1 MRLRVLFLMVL
12 MILPGMAA
20 AAAVQPERHVNLIQ
34 LDNRIISPVTARYID
49 SAIGRSETDGAQC
62 LIIVL
67 DTPGGL
73 LESTRDIVKRI
84 MNAGVPIVVYVS
96 PPGSR
101 AASAG
106 VFITMSAHVAA
117 MAPSTNIGAAH
128 PITMGE
134 SEGVG
139 RMLPQDDKTTQTKTL
154 DTHEQKVLNDT
165 VAWIEGIAR
174 MRGRNVE
181 WAKKAVTESVSVGEN
196 DAVAQKI
203 VDLVAA
209 NTNDLLAKID
219 GREVSL
225 AGRTVRLATKGARID
240 TIEMNLSQRLLSVVV
255 HPNVAYILMMLGILG
270 LIFEFTHSGS
280 GFSGIAGLI
289 CLLLAFYA
297 FQVLP
302 VNYAALALIL
312 VGLGMLVAE
321 IKVVSHGFL
330 AAGGVIALLLG
341 SLLLFESPTP
351 ELRVS
356 LSLIL
361 ATVVT
366 MAAII
371 LLLVWNAVRA
381 QTRPVLAGVSAMVG
395 EVGKAMTDLNPAGQ
409 VFVHGEIWNAT
420 ASAAI
425 SAGEPVRVVDV
436 QGLHLTVEPIES

>member
-1 MRLRVLFLMVL
+1 MRLRFLYLLCL
-12 MILPGMAA
+12 MILPAVAA
-20 AAAVQPERHVNLIQ
+20 AQSDRHVNLIQ
-34 LDNRIISPVTARYID
+34 LDKLIVSPVTARYID
-49 SAIGRSETDGAQC
+49 SAIGRSETDGAEC
-62 LIIVL
+62 LIIEI

-84 MNAGVPIVVYVS
+84 MNANVPVVVYVS
-96 PPGSR
+96 PPSSR

-106 VFITMSAHVAA
+106 VFIAMSAHIAA

-134 SEGVG
+134 NEGIG
-139 RMLPQDDKTTQTKTL
+139 RMLDGKTTPTL
-154 DTHEQKVLNDT
+154 NTGSQKVLNDT

-181 WAKKAVTESVSVGEN
+181 WAKKSVTESVSITAD
-196 DAVAQKI
+196 DAVALKV

-209 NTNDLLAKID
+209 NMDDLLAKID

-225 AGRTVRLATKGARID
+225 ARRTVRLSTQGARID
-240 TIEMNLSQRLLSVVV
+240 TIEMHWSQRLLSVVV
-255 HPNVAYILMMLGILG
+255 HPNVAYILMMLGVMG
-270 LIFEFTHSGS
+270 LIFEFTHSGAVFP
-280 GFSGIAGLI
+280 GVAGVI

-302 VNYAALALIL
+302 VNYAALGLIL
-312 VGLGMLVAE
+312 VGLGMLIAE

-341 SLLLFESPTP
+341 SLLLFQSPAP

-366 MAAII
+366 VTAIV

-381 QTRPVLAGVSAMVG
+381 QTRPALAGVSAMAG
-395 EVGKAMTDLNPAGQ
+395 EIGRAMNDLHPDGQ
-409 VFVHGEIWNAT
+409 VFVHGEIWSAT
-420 ASAAI
+420 ATAPVNE
-425 SAGEPVRVVDV
+425 GESVRVLDV
-436 QGLHLTVEPIES
+436 QGLRVIVEPIET